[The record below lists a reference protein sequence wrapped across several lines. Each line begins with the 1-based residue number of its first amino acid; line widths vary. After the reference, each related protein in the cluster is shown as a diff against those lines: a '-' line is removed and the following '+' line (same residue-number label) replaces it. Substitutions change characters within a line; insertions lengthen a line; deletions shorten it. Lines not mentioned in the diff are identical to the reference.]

1 MSKIKLITDTTSDI
15 PSALAKEL
23 GIEIKNIPIAI
34 DGTGYLE
41 GVDFSNE
48 EFYERLL
55 AAKEIPATSRIN
67 CAEYLESFTRAAA
80 EGYTDLICVTINGKG
95 SGTLES
101 AHLAREQFLRDEPVL
116 AAGMKITII
125 DSKSY
130 SLGYGYPVMEAAKMI
145 AAGEAPGE
153 IIAYIQD
160 WADSAEIFL
169 ACYTLDFAKKSGR
182 ISSAAAFVG
191 ELLGLRP
198 IIHMV
203 DGGNNVLEKVRG
215 DKNVVPRVCALCQK
229 AIAAGGEYII
239 VRGMLDEPAEE
250 LSALL
255 EEKLGYPPKGVY
267 TIGASVSINAGP
279 RIIAVVV
286 RGQKRPQ

>member
-1 MSKIKLITDTTSDI
+1 
-15 PSALAKEL
+15 
-23 GIEIKNIPIAI
+23 
-34 DGTGYLE
+34 
-41 GVDFSNE
+41 
-48 EFYERLL
+48 
-55 AAKEIPATSRIN
+55 
-67 CAEYLESFTRAAA
+67 
-80 EGYTDLICVTINGKG
+80 
-95 SGTLES
+95 
-101 AHLAREQFLRDEPVL
+101 
-116 AAGMKITII
+116 
-125 DSKSY
+125 
-130 SLGYGYPVMEAAKMI
+130 
-145 AAGEAPGE
+145 
-153 IIAYIQD
+153 
-160 WADSAEIFL
+160 
-169 ACYTLDFAKKSGR
+169 
-182 ISSAAAFVG
+182 
-191 ELLGLRP
+191 
-198 IIHMV
+198 MV